1 MAINANPVRGTRDF
15 LPKEMRLR
23 EAMQAIIL
31 DIYQN
36 AGFQRIQTPI
46 LEDIERLNKSDG
58 GENLSLIFKILKR
71 GEKLDLTKPDLTEN
85 DIADAGLRYDL
96 TMPLSRYYAAHRAEL
111 RSPFKVIQ
119 LDRVY
124 RAERPQKGR
133 YREFFQCD
141 IDIIG
146 DPSNRAETE
155 LIHTTAK
162 ALSALG
168 FDDFTVRIN
177 DRRLLTGLI
186 LSSGF
191 TAGEV
196 PSVCIIFDKL
206 DKIGADGVRE
216 ELLAKGFDPV
226 ACAAF
231 MDRLLAGDGA
241 GGIRDLAAVGA
252 LSGCPEAAESVRT
265 IMTAV
270 ETLAEGRFRIEY
282 DPSLVR
288 GMGYYTGTIFEIAS
302 PKFNSS
308 IAGGGRY
315 DKMVGKFL
323 GEDVPAVGF
332 SIGFER
338 ISDILTAALE
348 AGEPLPFGL
357 GKPRLALL
365 YDAEGDFAA
374 VLREAEALRSEGY
387 EVTTA
392 VRAKKLG
399 KQFAALARDGFAA
412 YHIIG
417 EEGIKEL
424 KE

>member
-23 EAMQAIIL
+23 EAMQSVIL
-31 DIYQN
+31 DVYKD

-46 LEDIERLNKSDG
+46 LEDIERLNKSEG

-71 GEKLDLTKPDLTEN
+71 GEKLDLTKPGLTEN
-85 DIADAGLRYDL
+85 DVADAGLRYDL

-111 RSPFKVIQ
+111 RTPFKVIQ

-186 LSSGF
+186 TSSGF
-191 TAGEV
+191 TPEAV

-216 ELLAKGFDPV
+216 ELLAKGYDPAVV
-226 ACAAF
+226 ASF
-231 MDRLLAGDGA
+231 MEKLLAGDA
-241 GGIRDLAAVGA
+241 NGGIRDLKTAGELA
-252 LSGCPEAAESVRT
+252 GCPGAAESVAE
-265 IMTAV
+265 IMVSVKA
-270 ETLAEGRFRIEY
+270 LAGERFRIEY

-288 GMGYYTGTIFEIAS
+288 GMGYY
-302 PKFNSS
+302 
-308 IAGGGRY
+308 
-315 DKMVGKFL
+315 
-323 GEDVPAVGF
+323 
-332 SIGFER
+332 
-338 ISDILTAALE
+338 
-348 AGEPLPFGL
+348 
-357 GKPRLALL
+357 
-365 YDAEGDFAA
+365 
-374 VLREAEALRSEGY
+374 
-387 EVTTA
+387 
-392 VRAKKLG
+392 
-399 KQFAALARDGFAA
+399 
-412 YHIIG
+412 
-417 EEGIKEL
+417 
-424 KE
+424 